1 MTRGITRRTCL
12 LAASAFAAAPLHA
25 QTAYPTKAITL
36 MVPFGPGGVADIT
49 ARTVAQAMSASLGQT
64 IVIDNRPSAGSIVA
78 SQAVAK
84 AAPDGY
90 TLLLMSNANA
100 VSASLFKK
108 LPFDVVKDFAPISSM
123 GYFELVICVPAESR
137 FKTLRELMT
146 HGKAN
151 PGKLTLATINVGST
165 QNLAAELFKSRTGID
180 AVVVPYKG
188 SPAVLTALRGGE
200 VDAAFEILGPTMS
213 QITSGAL
220 RALAVTG
227 DQRNAALPDVPT
239 AIEQGVAKYDV
250 ESWNGLAAPAGTP
263 PAVIERLQRAVQEA
277 VAKPEVKKR
286 LTELGVRPQ
295 SGTPAQ
301 LQNLLA
307 SEIKRWNE
315 VIVTAKIETQ

>member
-1 MTRGITRRTCL
+1 MSRGLTRRTCL
-12 LAASAFAAAPLHA
+12 LAGSVFAAAPLRA
-25 QTAYPTKAITL
+25 QPAYPTKPITL
-36 MVPFGPGGVADIT
+36 IVPFAPGGIADIT
-49 ARTVAQAMSASLGQT
+49 ARTVAQAMGASLGQT
-64 IVIDNRPSAGSIVA
+64 IVVDNRPSAGSIVA

-108 LPFDVVKDFAPISSM
+108 LPFDAVKDFAPVSTL
-123 GYFELVICVPAESR
+123 GFFELVVCVARESR
-137 FKTLRELMT
+137 FKTLRELIA

-165 QNLAAELFKSRTGID
+165 QHLSAELFKSRTGID

-200 VDAAFEILGPTMS
+200 VDAAFEILGPTLP
-213 QITSGAL
+213 QITGGAL

-239 AIEQGVAKYDV
+239 AIEQGVANYDV
-250 ESWNGLAAPAGTP
+250 ESWNALAAPAGTP
-263 PAVIERLQRAVQEA
+263 PAVIERLNRAVQEA
-277 VAKPEVKKR
+277 IAKPDVKKR
-286 LTELGVRPQ
+286 LGELGVRAQ
-295 SGTPAQ
+295 GGTPAQ
-301 LQNLLA
+301 QARLLA
-307 SEIKRWNE
+307 GEIKRWHE
-315 VIVTAKIETQ
+315 VIVAAKIEPQ